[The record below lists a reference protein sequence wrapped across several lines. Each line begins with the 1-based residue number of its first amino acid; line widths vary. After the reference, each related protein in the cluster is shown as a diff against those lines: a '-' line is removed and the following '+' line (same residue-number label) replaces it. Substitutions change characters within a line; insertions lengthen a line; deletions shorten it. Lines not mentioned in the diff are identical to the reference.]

1 MAKMQSHRGPDAEGI
16 FYSKRF
22 GVSHCRLAIIDTSVN
37 SNQPLSNENYSL
49 VYNGE
54 IYNWKELRQEFG
66 LNSFEV
72 TSDTQLLFKLLQLL
86 PIKKLVP
93 KLRGIFAFAF
103 VNKNEGTTSLVR
115 DRFGTKPIYTTYQN
129 SVRYFSSEIKAFKSI
144 PNASF
149 TINEKG
155 LKNYLTF
162 QNNFGNKTIFEGIE
176 LLSAGTLSTIHHSTP
191 EKIVE
196 EKLFS
201 ESEAVYTKMDRDEAS
216 EEVRRLLEQSISRN
230 LVSDVEIGGFLSSGI
245 DSSLIAALSSQ
256 KNSEYRTFTIGFD
269 TTGVSQRESGYD
281 ESQVAMRIA
290 REFGI
295 LNNSKIISESHI
307 PEVLDE
313 VSWAIEDP
321 RVGQSYPNYFASQ
334 MAAEHVKVCLSGTGG
349 DEIFAGYP
357 WRYEPLLLMGK
368 RELQTR
374 QLLNFWH
381 RLGTTDEISA
391 LLGVTIGEHES
402 ESLHEI
408 EMVLSQFVS
417 QKETLKLDDI
427 LKFEQ
432 KTFLHGLLIVE
443 DKLSMRHSLEV
454 RVPFLDEDLVNFAS
468 KLPDSLRF
476 EIKTENVMH
485 KERNNESV
493 HFRSDGKR
501 VLREIA
507 KSIIPESANLKKQ
520 GFSAPDETWFRRDQ
534 MGLIENRLLN
544 DDSRVWQHLNHK
556 VGTKLINDHLTGNT
570 NRRLLIWSLLTLES
584 TLRQFDL

>member
-1 MAKMQSHRGPDAEGI
+1 
-16 FYSKRF
+16 
-22 GVSHCRLAIIDTSVN
+22 
-37 SNQPLSNENYSL
+37 
-49 VYNGE
+49 
-54 IYNWKELRQEFG
+54 
-66 LNSFEV
+66 
-72 TSDTQLLFKLLQLL
+72 
-86 PIKKLVP
+86 
-93 KLRGIFAFAF
+93 
-103 VNKNEGTTSLVR
+103 
-115 DRFGTKPIYTTYQN
+115 
-129 SVRYFSSEIKAFKSI
+129 
-144 PNASF
+144 
-149 TINEKG
+149 
-155 LKNYLTF
+155 
-162 QNNFGNKTIFEGIE
+162 
-176 LLSAGTLSTIHHSTP
+176 
-191 EKIVE
+191 
-196 EKLFS
+196 
-201 ESEAVYTKMDRDEAS
+201 
-216 EEVRRLLEQSISRN
+216 
-230 LVSDVEIGGFLSSGI
+230 
-245 DSSLIAALSSQ
+245 
-256 KNSEYRTFTIGFD
+256 
-269 TTGVSQRESGYD
+269 
-281 ESQVAMRIA
+281 
-290 REFGI
+290 
-295 LNNSKIISESHI
+295 
-307 PEVLDE
+307 
-313 VSWAIEDP
+313 
-321 RVGQSYPNYFASQ
+321 
-334 MAAEHVKVCLSGTGG
+334 
-349 DEIFAGYP
+349 
-357 WRYEPLLLMGK
+357 
-368 RELQTR
+368 
-374 QLLNFWH
+374 LNFWH